1 MPTDSH
7 TALNLITPDEL
18 ADMLKISKVGI
29 YRLVEKRL
37 IPFYKVMGSLRFNK
51 KDVMNFLEEN
61 RIDQLV

>member
-1 MPTDSH
+1 M
-7 TALNLITPDEL
+7 